1 MNTAPAAPCG
11 ADRLD
16 AVANENTPS
25 ETGYK
30 VEEGI
35 VHTIAVQTVTDMNGE
50 PARRTSFTLEDDP
63 GKPYAA
69 AFGCDF
75 DENEVP
81 RGSYIR
87 FAYVERPGTS
97 RLTGLPVTWRNL
109 VNKPVVLRPEVA
121 MEDEEY
127 PGLDATGRV
136 QHGTGCRTDSDT
148 LADHLIGNVNR
159 AHRQFR
165 TLADR
170 GPMPRK
176 MAERIADAVSN
187 LGIEVREALATAV

>member
-1 MNTAPAAPCG
+1 MNTAPTAPCG

-35 VHTIAVQTVTDMNGE
+35 VHTIAVQSVMDMNGE
-50 PARRTSFTLEDDP
+50 PARRTSFTLEGDP
-63 GKPYAA
+63 GKLYAA
-69 AFGCDF
+69 AFGNDF
-75 DENEVP
+75 DETEVP
-81 RGSYIR
+81 RGSRIR

-97 RLTGLPVTWRNL
+97 RVTGLPVTWRNL
-109 VNKPVVLRPEVA
+109 VHNPVVLRPEVVVP
-121 MEDEEY
+121 DVEY
-127 PGLDATGRV
+127 PWLGTAGRV
-136 QHGTGCRTDSDT
+136 QHGTGSRTDSVT
-148 LADHLIGNVNR
+148 LVDHMIGNVNR

-165 TLADR
+165 TLSGR
-170 GPMPRK
+170 GPMPRE

-187 LGIEVREALATAV
+187 LGIEVREALATAI